1 MLREGTW
8 LFRHACSNTQIGAQ
22 NARQKLLGQTVSKR
36 PSTVQRFA
44 AIGRPPSFS
53 SLAEQEEAIFDVVDD
68 MHNTFGSSF
77 LTASTCHAT
86 CPYQKFTDLNP
97 MRHDPQFPVHF
108 ESIGQK
114 QTRIRHSAEIKTNRP
129 PVKPI
134 RLESH
139 RDYPVCSRLL

>member
-22 NARQKLLGQTVSKR
+22 NARKKLLGQTVSKR

-68 MHNTFGSSF
+68 IHNTFGSSF
-77 LTASTCHAT
+77 STASLCHAT
-86 CPYQKFTDLNP
+86 CPYQKFTDPNP
-97 MRHDPQFPVHF
+97 MRHERQFSVNF
-108 ESIGQK
+108 DSIGQK
-114 QTRIRHSAEIKTNRP
+114 QTRIPHTAETKTNRP
-129 PVKPI
+129 PVQPTRPEI
-134 RLESH
+134 H
-139 RDYPVCSRLL
+139 RDYTMWSR